1 MKPQLLDRLR
11 RLPEE
16 QLYRELYCD
25 SLTGILNRTAF
36 DQDRSIFVAL
46 VDLDSLK
53 FINDAEG
60 YRSGDAYLQTV
71 AQSLVETFGQYS
83 VYRLSGDE
91 FVVCSD
97 HARKLHDGL
106 HRLQNQVPTFSF
118 GIGTTIGQADKLL
131 KLDKRQRE
139 ASGERAQRGEAPPW
153 LKDKAK
159 KA

>member
-1 MKPQLLDRLR
+1 MKPQLIHRLR

-25 SLTGILNRTAF
+25 LLTGILNRTAF
-36 DQDRSIFVAL
+36 DLDRSLFVAL

-53 FINDAEG
+53 FINDVEG

-71 AQSLVETFGQYS
+71 AHLLVETFGQYS

-97 HARKLHDGL
+97 QAGRLHDGL
-106 HRLQNQVPTFSF
+106 HRLRNQFPIFSF

-139 ASGERAQRGEAPPW
+139 ASGERARRGEAPPW
-153 LKDKAK
+153 FKDKTK

>member
-1 MKPQLLDRLR
+1 MKTELLDRLR
-11 RLPEE
+11 RLPEPE
-16 QLYRELYCD
+16 LYRELYCD
-25 SLTGILNRTAF
+25 PLTGLLNRTAF

-60 YRSGDAYLQTV
+60 YRAGDAYLQIV
-71 AQSLVETFGQYS
+71 AQSLVEAFGPYS

-91 FVVCSD
+91 FVVCSSS
-97 HARKLHDGL
+97 ARQLHDSL
-106 HRLQNQVPTFSF
+106 RDLQNLVPTFSF
-118 GIGTTIGQADKLL
+118 GIGTNIGQADRLL

-139 ASGERAQRGEAPPW
+139 ASGERAQRGESPPW